1 MRGEGRSA
9 PGSCPLGALPAP
21 PPPRLSRLRPLRG
34 CPGSA
39 PSVAVPAPPPPRVSR
54 LRPPGWLSR
63 LRPLHGSPGSYPLS
77 GSAGE
82 AGTGQLMVAVELAD
96 TAEGGR
102 ERTEVTKGFFQ
113 FIFTEMVQ
121 TLDSFLFKITALC
134 TLQNISFLWNCP
146 FF

>member
-1 MRGEGRSA
+1 M
-9 PGSCPLGALPAP
+9 
-21 PPPRLSRLRPLRG
+21 
-34 CPGSA
+34 
-39 PSVAVPAPPPPRVSR
+39 AVPAPPPPRLSR

-102 ERTEVTKGFFQ
+102 ERESEQRGYVYVYLNYLAVHLKLTQLYVNQLYPT
-113 FIFTEMVQ
+113 
-121 TLDSFLFKITALC
+121 
-134 TLQNISFLWNCP
+134 
-146 FF
+146 